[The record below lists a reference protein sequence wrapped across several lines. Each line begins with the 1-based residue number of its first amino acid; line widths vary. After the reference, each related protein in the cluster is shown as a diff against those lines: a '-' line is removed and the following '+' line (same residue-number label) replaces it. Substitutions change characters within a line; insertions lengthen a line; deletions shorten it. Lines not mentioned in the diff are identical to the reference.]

1 MDLDNITLIQIE
13 TGDELIQDKSAYF
26 PTSMSIDFWIK
37 CGGNV
42 DELYEILHKHIL
54 YGIKIYLFTL

>member
-37 CGGNV
+37 CGVNV
-42 DELYEILHKHIL
+42 DEYI
-54 YGIKIYLFTL
+54 